1 MTPSHRVDEQPRIVI
16 LGWYGSDNTGDEA
29 VLQAVVEAL
38 RKRGY
43 TNLCALSV
51 NPTET
56 TSRLDIDSVPRLL
69 GMQTLR
75 ALLDADALILGGG
88 GLIQDGTSLYNLP
101 IYAGYVALAR
111 LLRIPVIG
119 WGLGVEPVFTQLGK
133 YLARFICSSAVCFS
147 VRDNTSK
154 RLLRRAGVPGD
165 QIKVTADPAF
175 LICPDRGATES
186 KAPERPLVIFCIR
199 SLSDNHPGINL
210 HYLLPVSVRQ
220 KLNIGWR
227 PPPERGARFVEGVAR
242 GIKVCVEEF
251 GARVILLPLW
261 PGRDDA
267 ILDEVKEA
275 AIEMGVPTEAIRRSE
290 IEQRP
295 DRIAGYIG
303 SADLLVSMR
312 LHALIFGARQ
322 GVPLL
327 ALSYARKVR
336 GLMKLLDRERWVVE
350 VETRSAPPEEIEMKL
365 RLLWQARKQESQ
377 LVRIA
382 AIRTVARAEADA
394 DEIVRVLQSRGCEP
408 YRLTID

>member
-1 MTPSHRVDEQPRIVI
+1 MSHPHRAGKQPRIVI

-29 VLQAVVEAL
+29 ILQGVVEAL

-43 TNLCALSV
+43 ANLCALSV
-51 NPTET
+51 NPTRT
-56 TSRLDIDSVPRLL
+56 ASQLDIDSVPRLL
-69 GMQTLR
+69 GLQTLR

-101 IYAGYVALAR
+101 LYAGYVALAR
-111 LLRIPVIG
+111 LLRMPVIG
-119 WGLGVEPVFTQLGK
+119 WGLGVEPVFTHLGK
-133 YLARFICSSAVCFS
+133 YLARFICSSAISFS

-175 LICPDRGATES
+175 LISPDRSAAQS
-186 KAPERPLVIFCIR
+186 KAPEKPLVIFCVR

-227 PPPERGARFVEGVAR
+227 PPPEKGARFVEGVAR
-242 GIKVCVEEF
+242 GLRVCVEEF
-251 GARVILLPLW
+251 GAQVILLPLW

-267 ILDEVKEA
+267 ILEKVKEA
-275 AIEMGVPTEAIRRSE
+275 AIEMGVPTGAIGRAE
-290 IEQRP
+290 IEQKP

-312 LHALIFGARQ
+312 LHALIFGAKQ

-336 GLMKLLDRERWVVE
+336 GLMKLLGRERWVVE

-365 RLLWQARKQESQ
+365 RLLWQVRRQESQ
-377 LVRIA
+377 LVQNA
-382 AIRTVARAEADA
+382 AMRAVASAEADA
-394 DEIVRVLQSRGCEP
+394 DEIARVLQSRGCG
-408 YRLTID
+408 TGS